1 MLGEL
6 LLEAGSTAAALA
18 SFGEAH
24 RLAEGK
30 APRAAAGVALAAWHA
45 GADPSVQAAA
55 TEEARRCGFAPSE
68 RLHLARLEIAC
79 GRLDE
84 AEEARLHLVWHCL
97 LSHHLLWHCLL
108 PTTCHLPPAP
118 YPLQAVEL
126 ATKLERK
133 RALTNPADGG
143 AALTN
148 LAQLGAEIEIA
159 FYLEAI
165 WPAEQPRRQARRAE
179 AEADLP
185 AALRIQ
191 PATLDV
197 QSAIPGIRPAALCT
211 QPATLCTQVRSGEA
225 ELPAGTEVAAWRLG
239 RAVEALQA
247 LLPLTY

>member
-45 GADPSVQAAA
+45 GAAPSVQAAA
-55 TEEARRCGFAPSE
+55 AAEARRCGFAPSE

-84 AEEARLHLVWHCL
+84 AEEARLHLVWLHLLSHCL

-148 LAQLGAEIEIA
+148 LAQLGAEIELA

-165 WPAEQPRRQARRAE
+165 WPAEQPRRQARSG
-179 AEADLP
+179 P
-185 AALRIQ
+185 ACNS
-191 PATLDV
+191 T
-197 QSAIPGIRPAALCT
+197 
-211 QPATLCTQVRSGEA
+211 
-225 ELPAGTEVAAWRLG
+225 
-239 RAVEALQA
+239 
-247 LLPLTY
+247 